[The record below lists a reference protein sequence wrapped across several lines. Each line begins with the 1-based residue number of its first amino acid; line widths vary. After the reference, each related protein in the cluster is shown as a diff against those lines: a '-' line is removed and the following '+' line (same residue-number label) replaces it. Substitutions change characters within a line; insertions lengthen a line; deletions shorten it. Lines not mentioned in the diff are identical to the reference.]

1 MNDSPRAPRFVRLL
15 AATERGVIG
24 GLMAAIVALTL
35 AQVIWRYVLDDPL
48 QWSEELARYCF
59 VWITLL
65 GASTLLRVSDSHP
78 RIDSLW
84 HLAGPHVRSA
94 LDLFSRAMVILC
106 SAAIAFGGLRMM
118 QLNWE
123 QRSPSVEIPML
134 WIYLSMLGAPL
145 LGVFWTLWCG
155 VCGCVEDDA

>member
-1 MNDSPRAPRFVRLL
+1 MNESPRAPWFVRLL
-15 AATERGVIG
+15 AATERVVIG
-24 GLMAAIVALTL
+24 GLMATIVLLTL

-59 VWITLL
+59 VWLTLL
-65 GASTLLRVSDSHP
+65 GASALLRLSDGHP

-84 HLAGPHVRSA
+84 HLAGLHVRSA

-123 QRSPSVEIPML
+123 QRSPSVEIPMA
-134 WIYLSMLGAPL
+134 WIYLGMLVAPL

-155 VCGCVEDDA
+155 VHGCVEDDA

>member
-1 MNDSPRAPRFVRLL
+1 MNDSPRAPRFIRLL

-48 QWSEELARYCF
+48 QWSEEVARYCF

-65 GASTLLRVSDSHP
+65 GASTLLRVSDGHP

-84 HLAGPHVRSA
+84 HLAGRHVRSA

-106 SAAIAFGGLRMM
+106 SFAIAFGGLRMM

-155 VCGCVEDDA
+155 VHGCAEDDA

>member
-1 MNDSPRAPRFVRLL
+1 MNDLPRASRLGGML
-15 AATERGVIG
+15 AAIERTVIG
-24 GLMAAIVALTL
+24 GLMAAIVLLTL

-48 QWSEELARYCF
+48 QWSEEVARYCF
-59 VWITLL
+59 VWLTLL
-65 GASTLLRVSDSHP
+65 GASALLRVSDGHP

-94 LDLFSRAMVILC
+94 LELFSRAMVILC

-134 WIYLSMLGAPL
+134 WIYLSMLVAPL

-155 VCGCVEDDA
+155 VHGCVEDDA

>member
-1 MNDSPRAPRFVRLL
+1 MTDLPRASRLGGLL

-24 GLMAAIVALTL
+24 GLMAAIVVLTL
-35 AQVIWRYVLDDPL
+35 AQVIWRYILDDPL
-48 QWSEELARYCF
+48 QWSEEVARYCF
-59 VWITLL
+59 VWVTLL
-65 GASTLLRVSDSHP
+65 GASALLRVSDGHP
-78 RIDSLW
+78 RIDTLW
-84 HLAGPHVRSA
+84 HLGGRHVRSA

-123 QRSPSVEIPML
+123 QRSPSLEIPMA
-134 WIYLSMLGAPL
+134 WIYLSMLLAPL

-155 VCGCVEDDA
+155 AHGCVEDDA

>member
-1 MNDSPRAPRFVRLL
+1 MSDLPWASRLAGLL

-24 GLMAAIVALTL
+24 GLMAAIVVLTL

-59 VWITLL
+59 VWVTLL
-65 GASTLLRVSDSHP
+65 GASTLLRVSDGHP
-78 RIDSLW
+78 RIDTLW
-84 HLAGPHVRSA
+84 HVGGRHVRRA

-106 SAAIAFGGLRMM
+106 STAIAFGGLRMM

-123 QRSPSVEIPML
+123 QRSPSLEIPMA
-134 WIYLSMLGAPL
+134 WIYLSMLVAPL

-155 VCGCVEDDA
+155 THGCMEDEV